1 MEQSLRS
8 RIRRFGLIAGVVL
21 LSLILALVVRPDDPA
36 RVDHAYPIPGERQPL
51 IVEVLNGT
59 SRPGLARIATRTLRR
74 AGVDVVFYGTAD
86 MTALDS
92 TLVIVRRGGKGGGH
106 RVADRLGAGRV
117 RVELDTLRR
126 VDVTVILG
134 ADYIPPD
141 ELHP

>member
-1 MEQSLRS
+1 LEQSLRS

-21 LSLILALVVRPDDPA
+21 LSLILALVVRPDDTAHPE
-36 RVDHAYPIPGERQPL
+36 HAYPIPGERSSL
-51 IVEVLNGT
+51 LVEVLNGT
-59 SRPGLARIATRTLRR
+59 NRPGLARIATRSLRR
-74 AGVDVVFYGTAD
+74 AGLDVVFYGTAE
-86 MTALDS
+86 TGALDS
-92 TLVIVRRGGKGGGH
+92 TLIIVRRGERGSGQ
-106 RVADRLGAGRV
+106 RVAGRLGTGRV

>member
-1 MEQSLRS
+1 M
-8 RIRRFGLIAGVVL
+8 IAGVVL
-21 LSLILALVVRPDDPA
+21 LSLALALVVRPDNSA
-36 RVDHAYPIPGERQPL
+36 RDDHAYPIPGERQLL

-86 MTALDS
+86 SSALDS
-92 TLVIVRRGGKGGGH
+92 TLVIVRRGEKGSGQ
-106 RVADRLGAGRV
+106 RVADRLGVGRV

-126 VDVTVILG
+126 VDVTVVLG
-134 ADYIPPD
+134 ADYLPPD